1 MKKRVLATM
10 LLLGILLS
18 GCSVDRDSSS
28 SLDESEIS
36 QSSSTGESVV
46 AERLSKEEL
55 MKLREY
61 AISFSELFNNPFSS
75 VDELDY
81 QMIGIN
87 SLYWIATTE
96 NHGDFET
103 NDAGYPYI
111 PKSLLQSFVWEHF
124 GIDDYECPVSDNPN
138 ILPQYDSN
146 KKAYLFGAAREG
158 SMVIVSVLDES
169 ISGQNLTYTMK
180 IETPNIETG
189 EIMEAQ
195 NVEYKFQI
203 ISTADGCVLR
213 AISAVKV

>member
-158 SMVIVSVLDES
+158 STVIVSILDET
-169 ISGQNLTYTMK
+169 ISGQNVTYTMK
-180 IETPNIETG
+180 FETPNIETR
-189 EIMEAQ
+189 EIMETQ
-195 NVEYKFQI
+195 NMEYKFQI
-203 ISTADGCVLR
+203 ISTTDGYVLR
-213 AISAVKV
+213 AISAVKF

>member
-61 AISFSELFNNPFSS
+61 AISFAELFNNPFSS

>member
-87 SLYWIATTE
+87 SLYWIATSE
-96 NHGDFET
+96 NHSDFET

-158 SMVIVSVLDES
+158 STVIVSILDET
-169 ISGQNLTYTMK
+169 ISGQNVTYTMK
-180 IETPNIETG
+180 FETPNIETG
-189 EIMEAQ
+189 EIMETQ
-195 NVEYKFQI
+195 NMEYKFQI
-203 ISTADGCVLR
+203 ISTTDGYVLR
-213 AISAVKV
+213 AISAVKF

>member
-28 SLDESEIS
+28 SLDEPEIS

-61 AISFSELFNNPFSS
+61 AISFAELFNDPFSS

-96 NHGDFET
+96 NHNDFET
-103 NDAGYPYI
+103 DDAGYPYI

-124 GIDDYECPVSDNPN
+124 GIDDYEYPVSDNLN

-146 KKAYLFGAAREG
+146 KKAYLFGAARGG
-158 SMVIVSVLDES
+158 STTIVSILDET
-169 ISGQNLTYTMK
+169 ISGQNVTYTMK
-180 IETPNIETG
+180 FETPNIETG
-189 EIMEAQ
+189 KIMETQ

>member
-28 SLDESEIS
+28 SLDEFEIS

-61 AISFSELFNNPFSS
+61 AISFSELFNDPFSS

-111 PKSLLQSFVWEHF
+111 PKSLLQSFVREHF
-124 GIDDYECPVSDNPN
+124 GLDDYEYPVSDNPN
-138 ILPQYDSN
+138 ILPQYN
-146 KKAYLFGAAREG
+146 
-158 SMVIVSVLDES
+158 
-169 ISGQNLTYTMK
+169 
-180 IETPNIETG
+180 
-189 EIMEAQ
+189 
-195 NVEYKFQI
+195 
-203 ISTADGCVLR
+203 
-213 AISAVKV
+213 

>member
-61 AISFSELFNNPFSS
+61 AISFAELFNDPFSS

-87 SLYWIATTE
+87 SLYWIATSE

-146 KKAYLFGAAREG
+146 KKAYLFGAARGG
-158 SMVIVSVLDES
+158 STVIVSVLDES

-189 EIMEAQ
+189 KIMEAQ

>member
-61 AISFSELFNNPFSS
+61 AISFAELFNNPFSS

-158 SMVIVSVLDES
+158 STVIVSVLDES

-180 IETPNIETG
+180 FETPNIETG
-189 EIMEAQ
+189 EIMETQ

-213 AISAVKV
+213 ASSAVKV

>member
-1 MKKRVLATM
+1 MKKQILATT
-10 LLLGILLS
+10 LLLGILLG
-18 GCSVDRDSSS
+18 GCSVDRNGSSS
-28 SLDESEIS
+28 SDESEIS
-36 QSSSTGESVV
+36 QSSSAVESSE
-46 AERLSKEEL
+46 AERLSEEEL

-61 AISFSELFNNPFSS
+61 AISFSELFNDPFSS

-124 GIDDYECPVSDNPN
+124 GIDDYEYPVSDNPN
-138 ILPQYDSN
+138 ILPLYDSN

-158 SMVIVSVLDES
+158 STVIVSVLDES
-169 ISGQNLTYTMK
+169 ISGQNVTYTMK

-189 EIMEAQ
+189 EIMETQ

>member
-1 MKKRVLATM
+1 MKKQILVTT

-28 SLDESEIS
+28 SLEESEIS

-87 SLYWIATTE
+87 SLYWIATSE
-96 NHGDFET
+96 NHSDFET

-158 SMVIVSVLDES
+158 STVIVSVLDES

-189 EIMEAQ
+189 KIMEAQ